1 MKKISAWLLV
11 IVLMLL
17 TVGCAAEVP
26 GETVGSGNASVST
39 APVSPEEPK
48 KPETTTPAESEVMPA
63 PAEPEKVTY
72 AVEWELLEKNIYAAN
87 GTKLAEMRCRL
98 PLLQAVGEDGAVI
111 AQGTSDV
118 RARALEVTAA
128 FNERFDSWREENDTL
143 KMYAESGYQDNP
155 DFFTMGM
162 YYADGL
168 DFSLWQTD
176 RLISLWG
183 NSYSYYGG
191 AHPNTA
197 FLGWN
202 FDLLDGTYVNALSM
216 GHDQQEFRAV
226 VAEELIEQAQDRAVA
241 LQQEPTSLYW
251 EDYRAILQNWNDYPV
266 SFDDTGM
273 TVRFS
278 PYELGS
284 YAAGAHEFTIGY
296 EFLDPYLGDY
306 GRELLGR
313 NSAA

>member
-1 MKKISAWLLV
+1 MKKILGWLLV
-11 IVLMLL
+11 IALMLWA
-17 TVGCAAEVP
+17 VGCAAETP
-26 GETVGSGNASVST
+26 GETSGNGDAGTGTVT
-39 APVSPEEPK
+39 APTEEPK
-48 KPETTTPAESEVMPA
+48 SPEPTTPAEPEAKPA

-72 AVEWELLEKNIYAAN
+72 VVEWEVIERTVLAADN
-87 GTKLAEMRCRL
+87 TKLAELRYRM
-98 PLLQAVGEDGAVI
+98 PLLQAVGKDGAVI
-111 AQGTSDV
+111 TRGTSDV
-118 RARALEVTAA
+118 QIRALEVTAA
-128 FNERFDSWREENDTL
+128 FNERFDSWREENETL
-143 KMYAESGYQDNP
+143 KMYAESGYQENP
-155 DFFTMGM
+155 GYFAMGL

-168 DFSLWQTD
+168 DFAVWQTE
-176 RLISLWG
+176 RLVSLWG
-183 NSYSYYGG
+183 NSYSFYGG
-191 AHPNTA
+191 AHPNSA

-202 FDLLDGTYVNALSM
+202 FDLESGTYVNALSL
-216 GHDQQEFRAV
+216 GLDQQEFRTV

-241 LQQEPTSLYW
+241 LQQEPTSMYW

-284 YAAGAHEFTIGY
+284 YAAGAHEFTIEY

-313 NSAA
+313 TPTA